1 MSCPVSPDVVTT
13 PHGLF
18 GVLSKTARILLRWAP
33 VGVCSSRLSVGSP
46 AGGAQPGRPI
56 DQPDRPIRG
65 AQKQDDRVRGHRVAA
80 DTGHDGV
87 AIQERPCI

>member
-1 MSCPVSPDVVTT
+1 MSGPVSPDVVTT
-13 PHGLF
+13 PHGLC
-18 GVLSKTARILLRWAP
+18 GVLSKIARILLRWAP

-65 AQKQDDRVRGHRVAA
+65 AQKQDGVRGHHVAA
-80 DTGHDGV
+80 DTCRDGV
-87 AIQERPCI
+87 AIEERPCI